1 MLMEGLHNLWKWLP
15 IIWKDRDFDHAYIEY
30 LLQFKLQNIY
40 NRFSDPEQTYV
51 NWETKH
57 AAKALKAL
65 RICITILERRRSEF
79 YINLWDTEKHPKLTD
94 EIMIMVD
101 YTERRDWKLFHKLM
115 EQYME
120 YWWD

>member
-1 MLMEGLHNLWKWLP
+1 MEGLHNLWKWLP
-15 IIWKDRDFDHAYIEY
+15 IIWKDRNFDHAYIEY
-30 LLQFKLQNIY
+30 ILQFKLQNMY
-40 NRFSDPEQTYV
+40 NRFSDPEQTCV
-51 NWETKH
+51 NWETEH

-79 YINLWDTEKHPKLTD
+79 YINLWDNDKDPELTD

-115 EQYME
+115 ERYME